1 MKVNIKKEVWF
12 MIFSSSVLNVCDN
25 TGVKWVK
32 CLKVLGGNPRIFAY
46 PGDILVVS
54 IKSTKSISKIK
65 KKDIYKAIIVRVK
78 KKICRE
84 DGSSISFSKNS
95 VVLLNV
101 KGFPIGSRIFGPVA
115 KELRTKKNI
124 KLISLCTKM
133 L

>member
-1 MKVNIKKEVWF
+1 
-12 MIFSSSVLNVCDN
+12 MIFNGTILNVCDN
-25 TGVKWVK
+25 SGVKWVQ
-32 CLKVLGGNPRIFAY
+32 CIKVLGGKPRTFGK
-46 PGDILVVS
+46 PGDIIVVS
-54 IKSTKSISKIK
+54 IKKTKSLSKIK

-95 VVLLNV
+95 VVLLNA
-101 KGFPIGSRIFGPVA
+101 KGSPLGSRIFGPVA

>member
-1 MKVNIKKEVWF
+1 
-12 MIFSSSVLNVCDN
+12 MIFTGTILNVCDN
-25 TGVKWVK
+25 SGVKWVQ
-32 CLKVLGGNPRIFAY
+32 CLKILGKKPKSYGK
-46 PGDILVVS
+46 PGDIIVVS
-54 IKSTKSISKIK
+54 IKRTKSFSKIK
-65 KKDIYKAIIVRVK
+65 KKEIYKAIIVRVK

-95 VVLLNV
+95 VVLLNA
-101 KGFPIGSRIFGPVA
+101 KGSPIGSRVFGPVT